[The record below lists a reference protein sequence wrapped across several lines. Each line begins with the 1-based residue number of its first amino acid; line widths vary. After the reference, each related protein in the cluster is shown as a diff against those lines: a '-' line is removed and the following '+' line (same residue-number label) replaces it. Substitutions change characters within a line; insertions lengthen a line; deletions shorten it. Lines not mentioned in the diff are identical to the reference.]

1 MHLCSVPRQKCQG
14 GGAAVAAA
22 SAASHRT
29 LRWYKGPALPPA
41 ATENNSSFS
50 SYINSCS
57 RSCANIRKNCLSAI
71 PSNACSGGNCYSY
84 FIRKEKERS
93 PTQGGSPSWQKG
105 RLPSAYLYSKD
116 SDSDLQA
123 QRLQVAGN
131 TTKSTFAQS
140 LLHLNTAP
148 LEQHLLPS
156 DQKGAE
162 LTLTTLLARELPT
175 SELNC
180 TPPANSD

>member
-116 SDSDLQA
+116 SDSDLFTGTETPSSRQHHQIHICTELA
-123 QRLQVAGN
+123 ALKHCSSWTASPPQWPERSWAH
-131 TTKSTFAQS
+131 TD
-140 LLHLNTAP
+140 NTAG
-148 LEQHLLPS
+148 S
-156 DQKGAE
+156 WAANFWAE
-162 LTLTTLLARELPT
+162 LH
-175 SELNC
+175 
-180 TPPANSD
+180 TPC